1 MYPVKA
7 AQLLQRV
14 SEGGVLERRQRAAF
28 IGALQQG
35 TKRTE
40 TLRSLLL
47 PQRFGSY
54 DDVRRRAEGGCFF

>member
-14 SEGGVLERRQRAAF
+14 SEGGVLERRQRW

-35 TKRTE
+35 TKRIE
-40 TLRSLLL
+40 TLPFGLLL

-54 DDVRRRAEGGCFF
+54 DDIRRRAEGGSFF